1 MYKTNLL
8 LSFVFNSSLD
18 HNSQKIIGIWKS
30 DVITFTIWIYF
41 IFFRFLFIFLLG
53 IWLSHFALPRNFLKP
68 MKLPVKYFLLVIYDI
83 DCSNE
88 IFWLEIPDYN
98 TDIIISVDKNQY
110 NKIIKKNKKTL
121 CWWIR
126 H

>member
-1 MYKTNLL
+1 
-8 LSFVFNSSLD
+8 
-18 HNSQKIIGIWKS
+18 
-30 DVITFTIWIYF
+30 
-41 IFFRFLFIFLLG
+41 
-53 IWLSHFALPRNFLKP
+53 

-121 CWWIR
+121 CW
-126 H
+126 